1 MLSFGGVGGVGGAGA
16 SDDGGVGGGF
26 RFGVV
31 FVVCVFCTPEVSGA
45 EDGEPEG
52 AGDEG
57 GHGRGAEG
65 GDDGECPFAAGYFHK
80 FGVAAGVGD
89 PHALAG
95 AEPGGVEQTAGG

>member
-1 MLSFGGVGGVGGAGA
+1 MLSFGGVGGARGF
-16 SDDGGVGGGF
+16 SDTGGGF
-26 RFGVV
+26 RVGVV
-31 FVVCVFCTPEVSGA
+31 FVVCVFCTPEVPGT

-57 GHGRGAEG
+57 SHDRGAEG

-80 FGVAAGVGD
+80 FGVAAGIGD

-95 AEPGGVEQTAGG
+95 TEPSRVEQTAGG

>member
-16 SDDGGVGGGF
+16 SDDCGVGGGF
-26 RFGVV
+26 RVGVV
-31 FVVCVFCTPEVSGA
+31 FVVCVFCTPEMSGA
-45 EDGEPEG
+45 EDDEPEG

-65 GDDGECPFAAGYFHK
+65 GDDGECPFAAGYFHE

-95 AEPGGVEQTAGG
+95 AEPGGIEKTAGG